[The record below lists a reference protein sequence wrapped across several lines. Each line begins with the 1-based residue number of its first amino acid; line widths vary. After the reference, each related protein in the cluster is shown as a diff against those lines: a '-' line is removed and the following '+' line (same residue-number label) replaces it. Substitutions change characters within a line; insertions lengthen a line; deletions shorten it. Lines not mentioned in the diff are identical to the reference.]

1 MNSCIKRML
10 FALLIAAVMAPS
22 LMAQSLV
29 SGDLT
34 GTVTDPSGA
43 VVPNAQV
50 TAKNAATGAT
60 RTTTSNASGAYR
72 FALLPPGTYSVAATA
87 EGFSK
92 AEIGVNVNVGQA
104 AIGDIKMPV
113 GTSTQTVEVSS
124 SSPLVQAENADLST
138 NFNQTMIDNSPN
150 GGNDLTAI
158 AQSAPGVTMN
168 TGQGFGNFSSY
179 GLPST
184 SNVFIV
190 NGENSMDPFLNL
202 NASGASNLLLGKNDV
217 EEATVINNA
226 YSGQYGQ
233 QAGAQ
238 VSYVTKSGGNQF
250 HGNAEYWWTGWA
262 MDANDW
268 FNNLSGTPRPFAN
281 NNEWAASIGGPIKK
295 DKTFFFVDTEGLR
308 YIVPSTTPVFAP
320 SPNFAAATLA
330 NLANVEPNSVPL
342 YQRYF
347 QIFQSAP
354 GYNVTPFSQGD
365 GGCGIAIVGNCI
377 GQYQATPALPGTEWI
392 LSGRLDQNF
401 SDKDHVFWR
410 VRVDHGTQATA
421 ADPINSAFS
430 AASYQP
436 TYDGQSQW
444 NHVFG
449 TNATNQFIVAGS
461 YYRAIFTQNNP
472 QLFPFA
478 VAGNGFSLSTV
489 GGAVSTFPQGR
500 NTTQYQIVDDF
511 SLTKGVHN
519 LKFGVNYRRYDIT
532 DYTFSV
538 LNNPTVFISSPLDL
552 FNGNSVQFRE
562 RFPSRATEPVAL
574 WGVGV
579 YGQDEWRVN
588 KSLKLTLALR
598 AEHNSNPVCQLNC
611 SALLNDTFST
621 LLESGQL
628 SPTTPYNQVIDANRH
643 QVFRSTDA
651 LNWSPRVGFAYSP
664 GGSDR
669 TVIRGGFGIFYDAL
683 PAVLGDQF
691 MLNLPGL
698 VEERLPNVAW
708 ADPTAAGAQVQAAAS
723 AAAIANGFANGA
735 SFASLQGQ
743 LGAAFRTPVFRTQT
757 GQFHTPSY
765 QQWSFG
771 LQQALGDRSS
781 VSVGYVGNHG
791 VHIPVYNEGLNAFG
805 QDLLHSRTRPLHQ
818 SSERCRSTRAPVYRT
833 TTV

>member
-10 FALLIAAVMAPS
+10 FALLVAAVIAPS

-60 RTTTSNASGAYR
+60 RTTNSNASGAYR
-72 FALLPPGTYSVAATA
+72 FALLPPGTYSVGATA

-92 AEIGVNVNVGQA
+92 AEIAVNVNVGQA

-250 HGNAEYWWTGWA
+250 HGNAEYWWTGRA

-330 NLANVEPNSVPL
+330 NLATVEPNSVPL
-342 YQRYF
+342 YQKYF

-354 GYNVTPFSQGD
+354 GYNVTPFGQGD

-377 GQYQATPALPGTEWI
+377 GQYQATPA
-392 LSGRLDQNF
+392 
-401 SDKDHVFWR
+401 
-410 VRVDHGTQATA
+410 
-421 ADPINSAFS
+421 
-430 AASYQP
+430 
-436 TYDGQSQW
+436 
-444 NHVFG
+444 
-449 TNATNQFIVAGS
+449 
-461 YYRAIFTQNNP
+461 
-472 QLFPFA
+472 
-478 VAGNGFSLSTV
+478 
-489 GGAVSTFPQGR
+489 
-500 NTTQYQIVDDF
+500 
-511 SLTKGVHN
+511 
-519 LKFGVNYRRYDIT
+519 
-532 DYTFSV
+532 
-538 LNNPTVFISSPLDL
+538 
-552 FNGNSVQFRE
+552 
-562 RFPSRATEPVAL
+562 
-574 WGVGV
+574 
-579 YGQDEWRVN
+579 
-588 KSLKLTLALR
+588 
-598 AEHNSNPVCQLNC
+598 
-611 SALLNDTFST
+611 
-621 LLESGQL
+621 
-628 SPTTPYNQVIDANRH
+628 
-643 QVFRSTDA
+643 
-651 LNWSPRVGFAYSP
+651 
-664 GGSDR
+664 
-669 TVIRGGFGIFYDAL
+669 
-683 PAVLGDQF
+683 
-691 MLNLPGL
+691 
-698 VEERLPNVAW
+698 
-708 ADPTAAGAQVQAAAS
+708 
-723 AAAIANGFANGA
+723 
-735 SFASLQGQ
+735 
-743 LGAAFRTPVFRTQT
+743 
-757 GQFHTPSY
+757 
-765 QQWSFG
+765 
-771 LQQALGDRSS
+771 
-781 VSVGYVGNHG
+781 
-791 VHIPVYNEGLNAFG
+791 
-805 QDLLHSRTRPLHQ
+805 
-818 SSERCRSTRAPVYRT
+818 
-833 TTV
+833 